1 MPVRISLRWKIVGG
15 FGALLALLAL
25 LGWVTL
31 SQFSALRGIQ
41 RRVFNEAIPGLVAVN
56 EIVRSFSAQSA
67 AVRGFLIGNQQ
78 SLLAQY
84 RSEVSS
90 AEFWEERAERLFTA
104 GEERRLLDQLIAA
117 GRDFQELV
125 DEQVIPLAGQGNRSQ
140 AFRVLSQD
148 GASLINEVELT
159 GQLLLAAQD
168 RVVAEAE
175 AELRSG
181 SNQTIVILAVVLLG
195 SLMVGLV
202 LAITLPRRL
211 VSDLNRL
218 VEAARA
224 IGRGDL
230 DQELAI
236 RSGDEV
242 EELAQRFGEMQA
254 GLKRLQ
260 QLAMQELE
268 LGIAAEIQRNLV
280 QRSLPEVSGVR
291 IAPLQRQ
298 ANRVGGDFYDVDVG
312 GGLLTVVVGDASG
325 KGIGAALMATVAL
338 SVLRAE
344 RGLGSD
350 PTRVVERTN
359 EALREASD
367 LDSFV
372 TLVFLTLDPASG
384 QVTWLN
390 MGHPAPFLLPPPA
403 GDAAEERRAG
413 FLEGPS
419 NRALGWFDDPGCAQ
433 GRAQLR
439 PGDRLLVF
447 TDGFLEAK
455 SPEGEVFGEH
465 RFAEAVV
472 RLAPLDTSLL
482 MEELIG
488 HAERFSAG
496 KLDDDL
502 TMLVIEFEGAALRT
516 EEPGREQ
523 TWHSRRST

>member
-1 MPVRISLRWKIVGG
+1 VGG
-15 FGALLALLAL
+15 FGVLIALIAL

-31 SQFSALRGIQ
+31 SQFSSLRSIQ

-56 EIVRSFSAQSA
+56 EIVRSFTAQSA

-84 RSEVSS
+84 HSEVSS
-90 AEFWEERAERLFTA
+90 AQFWEERAERLFTA

-117 GRDFQELV
+117 GREFQELV
-125 DEQVIPLAGQGNRSQ
+125 DSQVIPLAEQGNRSQ

-148 GASLINEVELT
+148 GALLINEVELS

-175 AELRSG
+175 AELRGG

-195 SLMVGLV
+195 TLIVGVV

-211 VSDLNRL
+211 VEDLNRL

-230 DQELAI
+230 DQELQI

-242 EELAQRFGEMQA
+242 EELAERFGEMQA

-280 QRSLPEVSGVR
+280 QRSLPEVPGVR
-291 IAPLQRQ
+291 IASLQRQ
-298 ANRVGGDFYDVDVG
+298 ANRVGGDWYDVDVDSG
-312 GGLLTVVVGDASG
+312 VVTVAVGDASG

-350 PTRVVERTN
+350 LARVVERTN

-367 LDSFV
+367 LDSFT
-372 TLVFLTLDPASG
+372 TLVYLRLDPRSG
-384 QVTWLN
+384 EVTWLN
-390 MGHPAPFLLPPPA
+390 MGHPAPFLLARP
-403 GDAAEERRAG
+403 GRGERRGG
-413 FLEGPS
+413 FLDGPR
-419 NRALGWFDDPGCAQ
+419 NRALGWFDDPGFAE
-433 GRAQLR
+433 GRARLE
-439 PGDRLLVF
+439 PGDRLLVY
-447 TDGFLEAK
+447 TDGFLEARA
-455 SPEGEVFGEH
+455 PDGDVFGEH
-465 RFAEAVV
+465 RFAEAVA
-472 RLAPLDTSLL
+472 RLAPLDTPLL
-482 MEELIG
+482 VEELIG
-488 HAERFSAG
+488 HAERFAAG

-502 TMLVIEFEGAALRT
+502 TMLVIEFEGIPVRAQGSGT
-516 EEPGREQ
+516 EQELGREQ
-523 TWHSRRST
+523 TWHSRRSI